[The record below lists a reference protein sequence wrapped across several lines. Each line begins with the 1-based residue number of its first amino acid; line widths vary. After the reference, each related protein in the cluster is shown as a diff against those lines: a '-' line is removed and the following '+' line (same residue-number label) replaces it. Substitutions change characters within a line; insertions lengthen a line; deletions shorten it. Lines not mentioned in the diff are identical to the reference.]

1 MADPVLFVVINL
13 LSKIPRHFLYSQH
26 LQANREK
33 VFDIGRTIDLF
44 LNLLIQYKIECS
56 LKTKLLFY
64 ECLLSV
70 DRFLLDNFPTYF
82 EAYLN
87 HQSKVSDSLRE
98 IVYITYEKQK
108 PTLLL
113 ESSQHLASEKKYSL
127 AEVND
132 CI

>member
-1 MADPVLFVVINL
+1 MADPVLFVVTNL

-33 VFDIGRTIDLF
+33 IPDIGRTIDLF

-82 EAYLN
+82 ETYLN
-87 HQSKVSDSLRE
+87 HQAKVSDSLRE

-108 PTLLL
+108 PTLFL
-113 ESSQHLASEKKYSL
+113 ESSQQLVS
-127 AEVND
+127 
-132 CI
+132 